1 MNKIVGVKFE
11 TETQLKYYYIGKNLV
26 KKDDKVLVST
36 DKGLELGKVVTDVH
50 PIDDKKL
57 KKELPSIIR
66 LSTKKDFI
74 NYKENKKLAGQA
86 LKKCKKIVKEM
97 NLEMDVIEAYFT
109 LDKDHLIFNFYADNR
124 VDFRELAKE
133 LAYIY
138 KTRIELRQ
146 IGVRDK
152 AKKIGGLGCCGR
164 ELCCAKFLNKF
175 DSVTI
180 SMAKNQNLSLN
191 PNKINGV
198 CGRLLCC
205 LKYEDDGY
213 KECRKCL
220 PKVGQIIEVENGKGK
235 VTSIDVLNKKI
246 KIELENGNLIEE
258 QIKNGSN

>member
-1 MNKIVGVKFE
+1 MKKNKQDLVERHIYLEDWLKDNYPDNITDNEILSYFMNNFTNKHDILYLIEAYF
-11 TETQLKYYYIGKNLV
+11 L
-26 KKDDKVLVST
+26 
-36 DKGLELGKVVTDVH
+36 
-50 PIDDKKL
+50 P
-57 KKELPSIIR
+57 KEDIEE
-66 LSTKKDFI
+66 
-74 NYKENKKLAGQA
+74 YKENKKLAGQA

-246 KIELENGNLIEE
+246 KIELENGNVIEE